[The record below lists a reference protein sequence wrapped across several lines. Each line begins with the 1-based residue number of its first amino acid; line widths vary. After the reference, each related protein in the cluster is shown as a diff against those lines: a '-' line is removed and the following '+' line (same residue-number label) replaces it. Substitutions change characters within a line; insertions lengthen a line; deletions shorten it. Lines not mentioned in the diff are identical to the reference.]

1 MFVNIWKFQL
11 YEKEPVVSFGNEK
24 HCPRS
29 KLLAL
34 RHGPVVVKPDFELGI
49 FLPQLRCW
57 GYRCAHR
64 IYLRE

>member
-1 MFVNIWKFQL
+1 MFVDIWKFQL

-24 HCPRS
+24 HCCRS

-34 RHGPVVVKPDFELGI
+34 RQGLAVVQPDVELGI
-49 FLPQLRCW
+49 FLPQLWCW
-57 GYRCAHR
+57 DYRCAHH